1 MSPKTRS
8 RRGRNKKPAGGTLDR
23 KISRDDIEKKLQE
36 LRGEVD
42 DRVEEVKVPAIGAV
56 IAGVFIAICLAYLM
70 GKRRGKKRQTVLEIR
85 RI

>member
-1 MSPKTRS
+1 MSPRTKS
-8 RRGRNKKPAGGTLDR
+8 RRGRKKGTAGVPEDR
-23 KISRDDIEKKLQE
+23 KVTRDDIQMKLQE

-56 IAGVFIAICLAYLM
+56 IAGVFLAVCLAYFM
-70 GKRRGKKRQTVLEIR
+70 GKRKGKKRQTILEIR